1 MSRLNDV
8 MVLVKASEKGLDD
21 VSRYYEESLRSKGIH
36 PKLAFNLFGK
46 PPSNRGRRPPSP
58 WE

>member
-1 MSRLNDV
+1 